1 MAGEKE
7 EQIQNGPE
15 SAETEASGWDVDGGL
30 TEGEQ
35 IEHPADEDGES
46 TPIPVKKPEKAKE
59 PTEEEGQE
67 PEPVEGEEKEPSEE
81 EEGQVDLESIQ
92 QESTALKAQVEHLT
106 KLVNWQ
112 QEKLN
117 AKSPQLQPDAR
128 EKDAKA
134 KGTQAQEGDQNALE
148 TPPEAWEDTQSVV
161 QFFDKRQDLRTRNTM
176 KDAYTE
182 YVQPEF
188 ERMNN
193 AIHSLIDR
201 VVKPQLTDYD
211 GVMKDVY
218 NELFV
223 MDPTGQ
229 NIVGYRNE
237 ALLEYFKAQAIPILA
252 MYDYG
257 LSKKAPNKIAE
268 GIKKG
273 TKENLTKI
281 TKRPKAPTEI
291 KGRKVSDSGADN
303 LDWDTPKDQVE
314 KHLEK
319 HGLL

>member
-30 TEGEQ
+30 SEGEQ
-35 IEHPADEDGES
+35 IETPADEDEEI

-67 PEPVEGEEKEPSEE
+67 PEPVEGEVKEPSEE

-128 EKDAKA
+128 GKDAQA

-161 QFFDKRQDLRTRNTM
+161 QFFDKRQDLRTRTTM

-273 TKENLTKI
+273 TKETLTKI

-291 KGRKVSDSGADN
+291 KGRNVSDSGADN